1 MYPAHHEPES
11 IYLFSITCISFTII
25 LALRRWTR
33 QVPAINMANVC
44 LACCSSGPHGVW
56 ADHNRAGLQ
65 PEAGMRQQSG
75 SLGMVRLQ
83 AWQHILLHGLHWTL
97 KHQVDH
103 NGLDVLPHG
112 GDIFAL
118 HPRTT
123 LRCLITS
130 SWLAQ
135 ISGSYSAT
143 YCITRAGTALSAVD

>member
-1 MYPAHHEPES
+1 MSQKAFRS
-11 IYLFSITCISFTII
+11 LLLLVLVLII
-25 LALRRWTR
+25 KLRRWTR
-33 QVPAINMANVC
+33 QVPAINMANAC
-44 LACCSSGPHGVW
+44 LACSSSGSHVVW
-56 ADHNRAGLQ
+56 ADHDRAGLQ

-83 AWQHILLHGLHWTL
+83 AWQHTLLHGLHWTL

-112 GDIFAL
+112 GDIFTL

-123 LRCLITS
+123 SGCLITS
-130 SWLAQ
+130 SGLAQ

-143 YCITRAGTALSAVD
+143 HCITRAGTALSAVD

>member
-1 MYPAHHEPES
+1 MYVWLAAPQVYMAS
-11 IYLFSITCISFTII
+11 GQITTGQVCSQKQAVIG
-25 LALRRWTR
+25 LA
-33 QVPAINMANVC
+33 
-44 LACCSSGPHGVW
+44 
-56 ADHNRAGLQ
+56 
-65 PEAGMRQQSG
+65 PEACMRQQSG
-75 SLGMVRLQ
+75 SLGMVHLQ

-123 LRCLITS
+123 SGCLITS

-143 YCITRAGTALSAVD
+143 HCITRAGTALSAVD